1 MRKERD
7 EAQKERGCMDVFRA
21 CMIRCP
27 RGQRQND
34 RRLDLIIDA
43 TYTFAITDI
52 GTSSDQRWG

>member
-1 MRKERD
+1 
-7 EAQKERGCMDVFRA
+7 MDVFRA